1 MTKRADP
8 PPGAVPLPEL
18 TVIETRVYRGPN
30 YWSYEP
36 AIKLIVDLGVLEH
49 FPTSTIPG
57 FTEALLE
64 MLPGV
69 GQHSCGTGK
78 PGGFAGRLRD
88 GTWVGHVA
96 EHIALQL
103 QREAGTEVGR
113 GKTRGTGE
121 PGRYH
126 VVYSFAEEAVG
137 LAAGRLAVRLVNH
150 LVRAED
156 GFDFRAEL
164 EALILLAE
172 RSAFGPS
179 TQALIDEAALRDIP
193 WIRLNAA
200 SLVQLGHGVHQQRI
214 RATMTSKTSSIAVD
228 TASDKKLT
236 NQLLAA
242 TGVPV
247 PRAHVV
253 RSAQEAAA
261 AAGKIGFPVALKPL
275 DGNHGRGVMLNL
287 ADAQAVRDAF
297 PLARAQSRSGALVVE
312 SFITGNDY
320 RCLVIGGVLR
330 AVAQRVPAHVEGDG
344 RQSVADLVETTNAD
358 PRRGIG
364 HEKVLTRIKIDDEAI
379 TYAREQGFEMSDV
392 PPRGQRVFLKRTGN
406 MSTGGISIDR
416 TEEIHPDNAEIAEQ
430 AARVVGL
437 DIAGIDFICP
447 DISVPVRETGGG
459 IVEVNAAPGFR
470 MHTHPTEGEAQYV
483 AKPVLDLLF
492 PPGTDARIPIVAVTG
507 TNGKTTTARM
517 IAHIMKG
524 MGRKVGLTSTD
535 GIFVDGR
542 LIRKADCLGS
552 SLGLDRAPAPGRGLR
567 GLRGGARRD
576 PARGTRL
583 RPERRGGRP
592 QRDRRPSGPGWHHD
606 PQAAGRGQAGDRRGG
621 APRRHR
627 RPERRRSARGRHGAP
642 LRRDRSSTSHG
653 PGERARAVPGLRGRR
668 AVTLEKGR
676 NGEMI
681 VLRQGRKSMPLVWT
695 HLLPSTFEG
704 RARMNVQN
712 ALAAAAAAWAAGAH
726 LHDIRQGLRTF
737 TTSYFMAPGRLNMF
751 ELDGYRVI
759 VDYAHN
765 PPAIACAGQFV
776 DRLTEPTPGGRG
788 RSSAASRIG
797 VIATAG
803 DRRDEDIVEIGRI
816 AARHFDQIIIRED
829 ENNRGRPRGQT
840 AELIERGVRDA
851 IEAAE
856 SRATERGDDPRRD
869 GRHAPCPGHRVA
881 GATSSRCASTTR
893 TTSGRSSSAAS
904 TGRDRGSARVP
915 DDPRGE
921 PDRSRT
927 SKRLAGGTSCPQPVD
942 RDRLESFV
950 GQPGEDVGAA
960 RRGSSPRRRRRVA
973 RGRGAPG
980 APPSSVWIRRDLAPI
995 ARARRSL
1002 PGRWRS
1008 SPRGR
1013 GRAGSDAS
1021 RR

>member
-18 TVIETRVYRGPN
+18 KVVETRVYRGPN

-49 FPTSTIPG
+49 FPTNTIPG

-126 VVYSFAEEAVG
+126 VVYSFGEEAVG
-137 LAAGRLAVRLVNH
+137 IAAGKLAVRLVNH
-150 LVRAED
+150 LVRAEE

-214 RATMTSKTSSIAVD
+214 RATMTSNTSSIAVD

-247 PRAHVV
+247 PRASVV
-253 RSAQEAAA
+253 RSPDEAAA

-287 ADAQAVRDAF
+287 GDAQAVRDAF
-297 PLARAQSRSGALVVE
+297 PLARSQSRSGALVVE

-344 RQSVADLVETTNAD
+344 THSVADLVESTNAD

-364 HEKVLTRIKIDDEAI
+364 HEKVLTRITIDEESI
-379 TYAREQGFEMSDV
+379 TYAREQGFELSDV

-542 LIRKADCLGS
+542 LIRKADASGPRSASTVLQHPLVDFAVFEVARGGILREGLGYGRNDVAVVLNVTGDH
-552 SLGLDRAPAPGRGLR
+552 LGL
-567 GLRGGARRD
+567 GGIN
-576 PARGTRL
+576 TL
-583 RPERRGGRP
+583 K
-592 QRDRRPSGPGWHHD
+592 QL
-606 PQAAGRGQAGDRRGG
+606 AGVKQVIV
-621 APRRHR
+621 
-627 RPERRRSARGRHGAP
+627 E
-642 LRRDRSSTSHG
+642 
-653 PGERARAVPGLRGRR
+653 AVPRDGTAVLNADDPLVAPMGRQTSGSVIYFSMDPENDRVKFQASRGRR

-695 HLLPSTFEG
+695 HLLPATFEG

-765 PPAIACAGQFV
+765 PPAIDALGQFV
-776 DRLTEPTPGGRG
+776 GSLTEPTPGGARALVTG
-788 RSSAASRIG
+788 RRIG

-816 AARHFDQIIIRED
+816 AARHFDQIIVRED

-840 AELIERGVRDA
+840 AEFIERGVRTAMGAGEARVTDVETILDEMDA
-851 IEAAE
+851 
-856 SRATERGDDPRRD
+856 T
-869 GRHAPCPGHRVA
+869 RHALDIATPGDVIAVCVDHANDVWKELQRRQH
-881 GATSSRCASTTR
+881 GAAT
-893 TTSGRSSSAAS
+893 
-904 TGRDRGSARVP
+904 DGSALRAVTILDENP
-915 DDPRGE
+915 TAED
-921 PDRSRT
+921 
-927 SKRLAGGTSCPQPVD
+927 
-942 RDRLESFV
+942 LEAV
-950 GQPGEDVGAA
+950 
-960 RRGSSPRRRRRVA
+960 
-973 RGRGAPG
+973 
-980 APPSSVWIRRDLAPI
+980 
-995 ARARRSL
+995 
-1002 PGRWRS
+1002 
-1008 SPRGR
+1008 
-1013 GRAGSDAS
+1013 
-1021 RR
+1021 